1 MVDKTCDHPMVEV
14 EEILEHPVHAPN
26 LGANIAP
33 CGPTLCLNMIVRQEA
48 CIIERCLSALV
59 GVVHEYAILDTG
71 STDDTV
77 AKIEAFRSLTGV
89 TGTEPFHNF
98 EQARNAALKLAR
110 ATTCSHVLLLDA
122 DMVLVIVDR
131 PKLDALL
138 ATPTPSVFH
147 VIQCHKNLE
156 YFNARIVATALLP
169 ETKYVGVTHEYLN
182 TPAQYARMEVPKSM
196 AYITDVSDGGCK
208 DDKFVRDIR
217 LLSAAFADSGETH
230 GNRARYC
237 FYLAQ
242 SYRDCGNVEKAVEF
256 YTLRANMTGTWV
268 QEVCYSFLALLHIA
282 LAANDEPRALE
293 LVVSIEATGVKRPEG
308 YHAVCSFYSKIG
320 RHADAMK
327 FLTLAHQNVP
337 QGSEAI
343 PLFYDV
349 SIAKHMLRYEATIL
363 FWYVGDDWWR
373 LRAKQLCEDLLADE
387 SFPAHLRPVVL
398 NNYNKHYKML

>member
-1 MVDKTCDHPMVEV
+1 MVEV
-14 EEILEHPVHAPN
+14 EEIPDHLVTAPSSA
-26 LGANIAP
+26 ANIAP
-33 CGPTLCLNMIVRQEA
+33 CRPTLCLNMIVRQEA
-48 CIIERCLSALV
+48 RIIERCLAALV
-59 GVVHEYAILDTG
+59 DVVHDYAILDTG

-77 AKIEAFRSLTGV
+77 AKIEAFSAITGV
-89 TGTEPFHNF
+89 TGTEPFQNF
-98 EQARNAALKLAR
+98 EQARNAALKLACT
-110 ATTCSHVLLLDA
+110 TTCSHVLLLDA

-131 PKLDALL
+131 AKLDALL

-156 YFNARIVATALLP
+156 YFNARIVATPLLP
-169 ETKYVGVTHEYLN
+169 ETRYVGVTHEYLD
-182 TPAQYARMEVPKSM
+182 TPAQYARVEVPKSV

-208 DDKFVRDIR
+208 HDKFVRDIR

-256 YTLRANMTGTWV
+256 YTLRAAMTGTWV

-282 LAANDEPRALE
+282 LAANNETRALE
-293 LVVSIEATGVKRPEG
+293 LVASIAATGVKRPEG
-308 YHAVCSFYSKIG
+308 YHAVCSYYSKIG

-337 QGSEAI
+337 GGSEAI

-349 SIAKHMLRYEATIL
+349 SIARHVLRYEATIL
-363 FWYVGDDWWR
+363 FWYFGDGWWR
-373 LRAKQLCEDLLADE
+373 LRAKALCEDLLADPT
-387 SFPAHLRPVVL
+387 FPTHLRSVVL
-398 NNYNKHYKML
+398 NNYNLHYKML

>member
-14 EEILEHPVHAPN
+14 EEILEQPVPAPN
-26 LGANIAP
+26 SGANIAP

-48 CIIERCLSALV
+48 RIIERCLAALV
-59 GVVHEYAILDTG
+59 GVVQEYAILDTG

-147 VIQCHKNLE
+147 VIQCHNNLE

-169 ETKYVGVTHEYLN
+169 ETKYVGVTHEYLD
-182 TPAQYARMEVPKSM
+182 TPAQYARMEVPKSV

-208 DDKFVRDIR
+208 NDKFVRDIR

-256 YTLRANMTGTWV
+256 YTLRAAMKGTWV

-282 LAANDEPRALE
+282 LAANNEPRALE
-293 LVVSIEATGVKRPEG
+293 LVASIAATGVKRPEG
-308 YHAVCSFYSKIG
+308 YHAVCSYYSKIG

-327 FLTLAHQNVP
+327 FLTLARQNVP
-337 QGSEAI
+337 GGSEAI

-349 SIAKHMLRYEATIL
+349 SIARHMLRYEATIL

-373 LRAKQLCEDLLADE
+373 LRAKALCEDLLADPT
-387 SFPAHLRPVVL
+387 FPTHLRPVIL
-398 NNYNKHYKML
+398 NNFKLYYKIL

>member
-1 MVDKTCDHPMVEV
+1 MVNKTGDHPMVEV
-14 EEILEHPVHAPN
+14 EEILEHPVPAPN
-26 LGANIAP
+26 LGAHIAP

-48 CIIERCLSALV
+48 RIIERCLTALV
-59 GVVHEYAILDTG
+59 GVVHDYAILDTG

-77 AKIEAFRSLTGV
+77 AKIEAFSSLTGV
-89 TGTEPFHNF
+89 TGREPFRNF
-98 EQARNAALKLAR
+98 EQARNAALNLAR
-110 ATTCSHVLLLDA
+110 TTTCSHVLLLDA

-138 ATPTPSVFH
+138 ATPMPSVFQL
-147 VIQCHKNLE
+147 VQCHQNFE
-156 YFNARIVATALLP
+156 YLNARIVATALLP
-169 ETKYVGVTHEYLN
+169 ESKYVGVTHEYLDC
-182 TPAQYARMEVPKSM
+182 PPQYARVEVPKSV

-208 DDKFVRDIR
+208 HDKFARDIR
-217 LLSAAFADSGETH
+217 LLSNAFADSGETH

-242 SYRDCGNVEKAVEF
+242 SYRDFGNVEKAVEF

-268 QEVCYSFLALLHIA
+268 QEVCYSFFALLQMA

-293 LVVSIEATGVKRPEG
+293 LVASMAATGVKRPEG
-308 YHAVCSFYSKIG
+308 YHALCSYYSKIG

-337 QGSEAI
+337 GAGESI

-349 SIAKHMLRYEATIL
+349 SIAKHLLRYEATIL
-363 FWYVGDDWWR
+363 FWYFGEGWWR

-387 SFPAHLRPVVL
+387 SFPVHLRPVVL
-398 NNYNKHYKML
+398 NNYKLHYKML